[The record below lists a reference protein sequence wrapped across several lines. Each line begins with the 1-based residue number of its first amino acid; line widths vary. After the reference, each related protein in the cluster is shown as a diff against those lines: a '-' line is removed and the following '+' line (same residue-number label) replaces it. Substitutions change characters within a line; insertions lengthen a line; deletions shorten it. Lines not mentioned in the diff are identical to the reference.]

1 MNTTPASEPVAIPSL
16 QDEESERL
24 GAQML
29 ERARAMAASPG
40 IDDFATTGWLPDAF
54 FADMAALYAI
64 YDAYIEHNIGASSLK
79 IMCKFGCSRCCHQ
92 VVHGCYAFE
101 IIDLYRQLRPRA
113 DYGAVHDS
121 FVRAADE
128 FQAMFQHY
136 AEKAQGRLDTALVN
150 TLQHSSAIA
159 KPCTLLI
166 DNKCSVYA
174 HRPVSCRMYHSLTNP
189 VFCTT
194 VVGRTFH
201 LVPPDDVAAVLGD
214 LSDRLAFPYSEF
226 LAQGVVAFAT
236 RRQFRPW
243 GAPMPKA

>member
-1 MNTTPASEPVAIPSL
+1 MNTEPANEAVSIPSL
-16 QDEESERL
+16 HDEESKRL
-24 GAQML
+24 GARMA
-29 ERARAMAASPG
+29 ERAHAMAASPG

-54 FADMAALYAI
+54 FADLAALYAI
-64 YDAYIEHNIGASSLK
+64 YDAYIEHNIDASALK
-79 IMCKFGCSRCCHQ
+79 IMCRFGCSRCCHQ

-113 DYGAVHDS
+113 DYGQIHDG

-128 FQAMFQHY
+128 FQAMFRRY
-136 AEKAQGRLDTALVN
+136 AEKAHGNVDVALIN

-159 KPCTLLI
+159 KPCTLLV

-174 HRPVSCRMYHSLTNP
+174 HRPVSCRMYHSLTSP

-194 VVGRTFH
+194 VIGRTFH
-201 LVPPDDVAAVLGD
+201 LVPPDDVAAILGA
-214 LSDRLAFPYSEF
+214 LNDRLAFPYSEF
-226 LAQGVVAFAT
+226 LAQGLVALAT

-243 GAPMPKA
+243 GAPLPNA